1 MINIKDDKMYGSNY
15 SFAFPQGFNR
25 VEGLDSFSDDD
36 LVFVSADN
44 DYLSIVIYLKKEN
57 QSANNHIQ
65 EMFDKNS
72 CLIKLSDCF
81 SIKRGEGE
89 AVGIF
94 YENTFGATQHYI
106 ELFDFKENKD
116 GETQVY
122 IDISLW
128 SGREKDR
135 QTIQEVLESPT
146 IKAFLE
152 SIKYF

>member
-1 MINIKDDKMYGSNY
+1 MINIKDDKLYGSNF

-25 VEGLDSFSDDD
+25 VEGLDSFSDND

-57 QSANNHIQ
+57 QSAKNHIQ

-81 SIKRGEGE
+81 SIKRGEGK

-106 ELFDFKENKD
+106 ELYDFKKNKD
-116 GETQVY
+116 GETQIY

-135 QTIQEVLESPT
+135 QTIQEVLELSL
-146 IKAFLE
+146 IH
-152 SIKYF
+152 I